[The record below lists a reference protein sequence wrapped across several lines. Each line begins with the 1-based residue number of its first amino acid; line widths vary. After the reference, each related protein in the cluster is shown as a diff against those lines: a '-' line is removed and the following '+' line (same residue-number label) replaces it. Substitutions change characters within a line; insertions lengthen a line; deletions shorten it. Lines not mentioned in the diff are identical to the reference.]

1 MTHSINQ
8 FWREFD
14 DTEITH
20 SIAHYLL
27 SIDALLSEKGYAR
40 GVDIANAL
48 SITAGSCS
56 IGLKSLQKKWY
67 IQEDESKFIS
77 LSTTGKTIVSTV
89 LWNRDILSRFFMT
102 KLGLPRDI
110 ATTNAC
116 KIEHLID
123 SEVVDGMAKLLKI

>member
-1 MTHSINQ
+1 MTHTINQ

-27 SIDALLSEKGYAR
+27 SIDALLGEKGYAR

-56 IGLKSLQKKWY
+56 IGLKSLQKKGY
-67 IQEDESKFIS
+67 IQEDESKFVS
-77 LSTTGKTIVSTV
+77 LTEAGKIIVTTILG
-89 LWNRDILSRFFMT
+89 NRDILSRFFMDQ
-102 KLGLPRDI
+102 LRLPRDI

-116 KIEHLID
+116 KIEHLLD
-123 SEVVDGMAKLLKI
+123 AEVIDGMRKMMG

>member
-1 MTHSINQ
+1 MTHTINQ

-27 SIDALLSEKGYAR
+27 SIDALLGEKGYAR

-56 IGLKSLQKKWY
+56 I
-67 IQEDESKFIS
+67 
-77 LSTTGKTIVSTV
+77 
-89 LWNRDILSRFFMT
+89 
-102 KLGLPRDI
+102 
-110 ATTNAC
+110 
-116 KIEHLID
+116 
-123 SEVVDGMAKLLKI
+123 